1 MELRISQISRFI
13 VQSGPIKNSLVA
25 FSTRTIAEA
34 RAAEEVEFEGI
45 VGIIIFPSFSFP
57 TISLNQ
63 KNKKSST
70 QLEKLRFFFFS
81 FSFSSKKTQNFC
93 FFYQFRDTPP
103 PSFSFLL
110 YIPLSKKRKPNK
122 NFSPFSFAY
131 YFGSLI
137 TLLFWSFT
145 FSWLKCLL
153 LGQPFFCK
161 EICSNP
167 EISTLFFSSFLRVF
181 PPSLFSSFCS
191 AVE

>member
-70 QLEKLRFFFFS
+70 QLEKLRFFFF
-81 FSFSSKKTQNFC
+81 FFFFFQEDTKFL

-145 FSWLKCLL
+145 FS
-153 LGQPFFCK
+153 
-161 EICSNP
+161 
-167 EISTLFFSSFLRVF
+167 
-181 PPSLFSSFCS
+181 
-191 AVE
+191 

>member
-70 QLEKLRFFFFS
+70 QLEKLRFFFFL
-81 FSFSSKKTQNFC
+81 FLFLPRRHKIFV
-93 FFYQFRDTPP
+93 FFTSLEIHLHLLF
-103 PSFSFLL
+103 PSFYIFLSPRKENPIKISAPFLL
-110 YIPLSKKRKPNK
+110 PTTSVLWLLYCFGVL
-122 NFSPFSFAY
+122 PFLDWNACF
-131 YFGSLI
+131 
-137 TLLFWSFT
+137 
-145 FSWLKCLL
+145 
-153 LGQPFFCK
+153 
-161 EICSNP
+161 
-167 EISTLFFSSFLRVF
+167 
-181 PPSLFSSFCS
+181 
-191 AVE
+191 